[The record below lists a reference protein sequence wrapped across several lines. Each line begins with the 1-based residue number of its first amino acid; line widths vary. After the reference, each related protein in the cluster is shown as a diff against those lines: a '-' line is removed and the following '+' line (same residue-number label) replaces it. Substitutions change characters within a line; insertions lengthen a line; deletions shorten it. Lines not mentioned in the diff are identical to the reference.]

1 MKWIEVSVEADGEGA
16 EAVAEAFQKLGHG
29 GVAIEGA
36 VQSAPL
42 DGVEYPLPAPGRV
55 TVRTYL
61 PADSEFED
69 KRRSIV
75 AVLGLLGTAWPFS
88 APVFREMDEQ
98 DWANAWK
105 EHFHVL
111 RIGRRVVVKP
121 TWRDYTSQPDDAIVE
136 LDPGMAFGTGL
147 HPSTRLCLLEL
158 DATPPRDTHV
168 LDLGTGSGILA
179 IAAARLGARDVLALD
194 IDSVAVTVATDN
206 VRRNGLSDRIAVA
219 RGTLPL
225 ANDPRRDAAPS
236 GFDIAVANITAPV
249 LTGMAEH
256 LVAALRPGGRLIAGG
271 ILDDLAPALRERFES
286 LGARVL
292 KVAAES
298 DWRVIVAQRNG
309 K

>member
-1 MKWIEVSVEADGEGA
+1 MKWVEVSVEADGEGA
-16 EAVAEAFQKLGHG
+16 EAVAEAFQKIGHG

-42 DGVEYPLPAPGRV
+42 DGVEYPLPAPGHV

-61 PADSEFED
+61 PADHEFED

-88 APVFREMDEQ
+88 APVFREMDEE

-111 RIGRRVVVKP
+111 RMGRRIVIKP
-121 TWRDYTSQPDDAIVE
+121 SWRDYQPQPDDAVIE

-147 HPSTRLCLLEL
+147 HPSTRLCLLEM
-158 DATPPRDTHV
+158 DATPPRDAHV

-225 ANDPRRDAAPS
+225 PHDLRDAAPS
-236 GFDIAVANITAPV
+236 GFDVVVANITAPV
-249 LTGMAEH
+249 LTGLAEH
-256 LVAALRPGGRLIAGG
+256 LVAALKPGGRLVAGG
-271 ILDDLAPALRERFES
+271 ILDQLAPALRERFES
-286 LGARVL
+286 LDARVL

-309 K
+309 P

>member
-1 MKWIEVSVEADGEGA
+1 MKWVEVSVEADGEGA
-16 EAVAEAFQKLGHG
+16 EAVAEAFQKIGHG
-29 GVAIEGA
+29 GVAIEGG

-61 PADSEFED
+61 PHDPEFED
-69 KRRSIV
+69 KRRHIV
-75 AVLGLLGTAWPFS
+75 AVLSLLGTAWPFS
-88 APVFREMDEQ
+88 APVFREMDEE

-121 TWRDYTSQPDDAIVE
+121 TWRAYQPQPDDAIIE

-158 DATPPRDTHV
+158 DAAPPRDEQV

-179 IAAARLGARDVLALD
+179 IAAARLGARGVLALD
-194 IDSVAVTVATDN
+194 IDAVAVTVATDN
-206 VRRNGLSDRIAVA
+206 VRRNGLSDRITVA

-225 ANDPRRDAAPS
+225 AHDPRDTAPS
-236 GFDIAVANITAPV
+236 GFDVVVANITAPV

-256 LVAALRPGGRLIAGG
+256 LVAALKPGGRLIAGG
-271 ILDDLAPALRERFES
+271 ILDHLAPQLQERLEG
-286 LGARVL
+286 LGAHVL
-292 KVAAES
+292 RVAAES
-298 DWRVIVAQRNG
+298 DWRALVAQRG
-309 K
+309 EP